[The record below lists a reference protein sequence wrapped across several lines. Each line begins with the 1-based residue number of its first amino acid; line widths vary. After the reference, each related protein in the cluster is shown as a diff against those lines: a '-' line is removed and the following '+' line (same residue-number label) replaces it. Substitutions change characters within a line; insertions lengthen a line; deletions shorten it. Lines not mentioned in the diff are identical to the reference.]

1 MAASLP
7 PFPIWLS
14 PEGQPVACVEKI
26 EVMHENLTGLH
37 QMAQDAYRLGKG
49 TILELIDA
57 LGSINEHR
65 LEHLEL
71 VKDMLDAEWEVRLAS
86 CDLPQVR
93 P

>member
-1 MAASLP
+1 MQRALEQLQIRRSAV
-7 PFPIWLS
+7 IDY
-14 PEGQPVACVEKI
+14 EKQGLAQI
-26 EVMHENLTGLH
+26 APLH
-37 QMAQDAYRLGKG
+37 QMAQDAYKLGQG

-71 VKDMLDAEWEVRLAS
+71 VKEMLDAEWEVRLS
-86 CDLPQVR
+86 SGNLPDTA